1 MTCPTGKRTFDTRAQ
16 ARALRKRHPDAPRRA
31 YYCHACTGWHLGR
44 LSRPVKHGTA
54 TDQQAP

>member
-16 ARALRKRHPDAPRRA
+16 ARTVRKRHPDAPRRA

-44 LSRPVKHGTA
+44 LTRLVKHGIAPNRDA
-54 TDQQAP
+54 T